1 MKSTKRK
8 VITMKELNNPQQN
21 KLKEVFFTVKTLA
34 LFLCMMPLFG
44 KIYYKVFPD
53 EFEYFSIFSLIFFG
67 LMFVT
72 VTFLYHI
79 MRMKKKKAN
88 LFLKILEI
96 GIFFGITLASIIM
109 SGASS
114 SQYKY
119 LFILAIVVYTIEFGM
134 KVGIG
139 IAVASCVALLSMD
152 VMQYIT
158 SSKSGFFQ
166 SDITLIAIF
175 LLIAWIFGYYVKL
188 EGEHIEELRNL
199 AHLDGLTRVY
209 NHRYFFDLLKKHFDY
224 SEKNKTP
231 LSVIMLDIDY
241 FKNYNDMFG
250 HQQGDVVLKELV
262 SILRANLDEKT
273 LISRYGGE
281 EFTIILPGKTQK
293 EALIVAEKLRQAVYN
308 HKFPGD
314 NLIKGGHL
322 TISVGVAEKLPDGD
336 NETALMERVDAAMYR
351 AKYFRKNRVEAYSS
365 VFDSLAKYGIAPT
378 ETTAASIKSLITII
392 NSRDHY
398 TYYHTERV
406 VFYCETFANHIGLP
420 AEQKKILL
428 MGAYLH
434 DIGKINI
441 SKEILIA
448 SRKLNDDE
456 WAEIKKH
463 PVEGVDIIEEL
474 GGFDQVIPLVLQ
486 HHERYDGKGYP
497 YGLRGEE
504 ISILAR
510 MLTVCDCFDAM
521 TSNRPYQARRSYEE
535 AFEELRRHAGTQFD
549 PTLVE
554 QFIDAINVATSEE
567 SKISK
572 IRHEINKPQNPILN

>member
-1 MKSTKRK
+1 
-8 VITMKELNNPQQN
+8 MKELNNPQQN
-21 KLKEVFFTVKTLA
+21 KLKEVFLTVKTLA
-34 LFLCMMPLFG
+34 LFFCMMPLFG
-44 KIYYKVFPD
+44 RIYYKIFP
-53 EFEYFSIFSLIFFG
+53 ENFKYFSLYSLLFFAFM
-67 LMFVT
+67 LLAVAI
-72 VTFLYHI
+72 LYLI
-79 MRMKKKKAN
+79 MKYKKKKMN
-88 LFLKILEI
+88 KLINTLEI
-96 GIFFGITLASIIM
+96 AMFFGICLASVIV
-109 SGASS
+109 SGGNH

-139 IAVASCVALLSMD
+139 ISIAACVSLFTMD
-152 VMQYIT
+152 ILMYVNDARSTY
-158 SSKSGFFQ
+158 FQ

-175 LLIAWIFGYYVKL
+175 LLISWIFGYYVKL

-199 AHLDGLTRVY
+199 AHIDGLTRVY
-209 NHRYFFDLLKKHFDY
+209 NHRYFFDLLKKNFDY
-224 SEKNKTP
+224 SEINKTP

-250 HQQGDVVLKELV
+250 HQQGDVVLTELV
-262 SILRANLDEKT
+262 KILRENLDEKM

-281 EFTIILPGKTQK
+281 EFTIILPGKTQQ
-293 EALIVAEKLRQAVYN
+293 EAIITAERLRKAVYN

-322 TISVGVAEKLPDGD
+322 TISVGVAEKLPEGD

-365 VFDSLAKYGIAPT
+365 LFESLSKYGIAPT

-406 VFYCETFANHIGLP
+406 VFYCETFANHIDLTS
-420 AEQKKILL
+420 EQKKILL

-441 SKEILIA
+441 SKEILIS
-448 SRKLNDDE
+448 SRRLSDDE
-456 WAEIKKH
+456 WVEMKKH
-463 PVEGVDIIEEL
+463 PLEGVDIIEEL

-486 HHERYDGKGYP
+486 HHERYDGNGYP
-497 YGLRGEE
+497 YGIKGEE
-504 ISILAR
+504 ISMLAR

-521 TSNRPYQARRSYEE
+521 TSNRPYQPRRSYEE
-535 AFEELRRHAGTQFD
+535 AFEELRRNAGTQFD
-549 PTLVE
+549 PDLVE
-554 QFIDAINVATSEE
+554 TFIEAINVATSEE

-572 IRHEINKPQNPILN
+572 IKYEISKYHTSI